1 MTLCI
6 SYALLY
12 AQVKFKTI
20 ICTCTL
26 WQQVQVYKEVFQ
38 LKSGELSV
46 LFGSS
51 QGLIFLQPAIL
62 LACISQ
68 LHDHRYH

>member
-20 ICTCTL
+20 ISTRTL
-26 WQQVQVYKEVFQ
+26 WQQVQVYIEVFQ
-38 LKSGELSV
+38 LKSGVLSV
-46 LFGSS
+46 LS
-51 QGLIFLQPAIL
+51 
-62 LACISQ
+62 
-68 LHDHRYH
+68 